1 MSQRKTSLN
10 PRTKPDTSEVLL
22 TAAQVGAML
31 GGSTNATAR
40 DLMRKEGVTVVS
52 LGGRFFYPKA
62 EVLALIKRSTLRRAK

>member
-1 MSQRKTSLN
+1 MDGCARVQ
-10 PRTKPDTSEVLL
+10 L
-22 TAAQVGAML
+22 TGG